1 MPDMENNT
9 TLRLHTSHC
18 HSVETS
24 QAFSEEV
31 GRGEMT
37 SHPVYALTPLLGIST
52 LTSSFSTVFFPP
64 KNKCDTV
71 LTLLSA
77 SIKPWP
83 LLSPLPGLTPA
94 LQPVAD
100 HTISFKRLER
110 LL

>member
-1 MPDMENNT
+1 MPNMENNT
-9 TLRLHTSHC
+9 TLRLHTSH

-31 GRGEMT
+31 GGGEIT
-37 SHPVYALTPLLGIST
+37 SHPVYALTLLLGIPT
-52 LTSSFSTVFFPP
+52 FTSSFSTVFFQP